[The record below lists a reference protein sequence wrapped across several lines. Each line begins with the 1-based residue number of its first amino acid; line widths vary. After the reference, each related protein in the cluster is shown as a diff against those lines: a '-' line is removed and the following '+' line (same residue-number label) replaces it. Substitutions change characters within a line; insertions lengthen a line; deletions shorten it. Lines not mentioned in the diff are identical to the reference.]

1 MRFLNQANHGLR
13 LLFIRRLEQQ
23 LVFLR
28 ESIVVLLQ
36 TFNMGANVALAS
48 STYQPNSRRE
58 SIMTET
64 EESADLPVTLID
76 PIDMS
81 KLDPDFRNVIKSM
94 PNGEELAACFAC
106 STCTAACPI
115 ANQWDY
121 KPHQLIR
128 MILLGMREEVLSS
141 KEIWECL
148 TCFQCQERCPQKVRV
163 TDIFFDCKNLA
174 AEEGKVPEN
183 ILALAKELI
192 DKGQLYVVTADWER
206 EDLDLEA
213 EVPGLSIEETKTILK
228 GTRTG
233 KLVSGGE

>member
-1 MRFLNQANHGLR
+1 MAEAKEIAGPPAT
-13 LLFIRRLEQQ
+13 
-23 LVFLR
+23 LV
-28 ESIVVLLQ
+28 E
-36 TFNMGANVALAS
+36 
-48 STYQPNSRRE
+48 
-58 SIMTET
+58 
-64 EESADLPVTLID
+64 

-81 KLDPDFRNVIKSM
+81 QLDSKFRDEIRSM

-115 ANQWDY
+115 ANQWKY

-128 MILLGMREEVLSS
+128 MILLGMRGEVLSS

-163 TDIFFDCKNLA
+163 TDILFDCKNLA
-174 AEEGKVPEN
+174 AEEGKVPEK

-206 EDLDLEA
+206 EDLGLQA
-213 EVPGLSIEETKTILK
+213 AVPGLSTDGIKQILK
-228 GTRTG
+228 ETRTG
-233 KLVSGGE
+233 KLAEGGT